1 MTLVQT
7 DLLFLLALGGVG
19 GLAAALTARA
29 YLRTRYRSML
39 WLTVALC
46 LLTAGP
52 VVEHLL
58 LSLFHWPLNSH
69 DAAHLGLH
77 AIPVAGLLAVVVSAL
92 QARQVPEPTPS
103 TGH

>member
-1 MTLVQT
+1 MSLVQT
-7 DLLFLLALGGVG
+7 DWLLLLTLGGTG

-39 WLTVALC
+39 WLTAALC

-58 LSLFHWPLNSH
+58 LALFHWQLSSH
-69 DAAHLGLH
+69 DAAHLGFH
-77 AIPVAGLLAVVVSAL
+77 AIPAAGFLAVLASAL
-92 QARQVPEPTPS
+92 SARQVPEVT
-103 TGH
+103 TA